1 MRYNKKKDMA
11 TVEIVI
17 NVREIV
23 RDILDYDPSITKSD
37 LRAWLRDTV
46 ADIINEYFSDGVASE
61 YAAAI
66 VNAYYQ
72 GKEEVHDTHT
82 KR

>member
-1 MRYNKKKDMA
+1 MA

-17 NVREIV
+17 NVREVV

-37 LRAWLRDTV
+37 LRAWLKDTV
-46 ADIINEYFSDGVASE
+46 GDIITEYLEDRSRIADN
-61 YAAAI
+61 I

-72 GKEEVHDTHT
+72 RRK
-82 KR
+82 